1 MSYMNSNYTADKIAI
16 AVAAAFD
23 RQLLELIENHFGQ
36 LNIISQGSFAETARL
51 LSSQDLISQLDP
63 IAWDSVDY

>member
-1 MSYMNSNYTADKIAI
+1 MNSNYTADKIAI